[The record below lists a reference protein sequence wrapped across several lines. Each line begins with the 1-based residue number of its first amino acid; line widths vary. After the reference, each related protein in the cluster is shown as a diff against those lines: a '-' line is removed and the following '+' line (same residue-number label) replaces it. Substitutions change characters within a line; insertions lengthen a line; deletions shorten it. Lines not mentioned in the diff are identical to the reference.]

1 MNNEEAPSFRANALR
16 TLDRG
21 SCSSGSKDGATDY
34 VNCNACGDTRE
45 CKDHTCRLASAK
57 TGGQPPVY
65 NHCAHKC
72 MGARPKRSRDSNQ
85 TLSGYWEVNGTRAH
99 CLLDSGCE
107 GIMISP
113 DFTHATGIVTKKLE
127 NPVALQLACIGSK
140 SMISYGTTS
149 TIALGIS
156 ASKSTSM

>member
-1 MNNEEAPSFRANALR
+1 MDYPDDAVEGFGSEQPHYEWDELNDKEAPSFWASALW

-21 SCSSGSKDGATDY
+21 SGSSDSRNRATAY
-34 VNCNACGDTRE
+34 VNCDARRDTHER
-45 CKDHTCRLASAK
+45 KHRTCQLASVK

-65 NHCAHKC
+65 DHRAHKR
-72 MGARPKRSRDSNQ
+72 MGARPKRSRESNQ

-113 DFTHATGIVTKKLE
+113 NFTCGYSH
-127 NPVALQLACIGSK
+127 
-140 SMISYGTTS
+140 
-149 TIALGIS
+149 
-156 ASKSTSM
+156 